1 VVNRVLKVI
10 VVILVKLVE
19 MDAMGMILINE

>member
-1 VVNRVLKVI
+1 MVNRVLKVI